1 MRFLYSLLFYLFTPF
16 ILLRLAYKG
25 RRIPGYRSRWRERF
39 ALQPIPERE
48 RNAIW
53 VHAVSVGE
61 VEAAV
66 PLIRALQA
74 RERVLLTTTT
84 PTGSARVRALFGNS
98 LTHVYLP
105 YDLPDVVRRFL
116 DGYRPR
122 MAIFMETEI
131 WPNLFAGCGRRA
143 IPLYIVNARLTEKSA
158 RGYRRLRG
166 LVAATLAH
174 VATVCAQSQADAA
187 RFVLLG
193 LPEERLAVT
202 GNLKFDLTVPE
213 DLPEQGRTLR
223 ANLFGR
229 RPVWIAASTHAGEEE
244 QVLEAFLSLRR
255 DYPDLLLLLAPRH
268 PERSPDIHALCK
280 QRGLECAT
288 RSAGTPCTPDTA
300 VFILDTLGELKLFY
314 ATADIAFIGGSLVPA
329 GGHNVL
335 EPAAVGMPI
344 LFGPSMHNFAEIS
357 RKLLTDEGAIQ
368 IHSHRDLAEQVSRL
382 LADATARRQLGEK
395 ARLFLD
401 ANRGALAVTLRHLP
415 GGA

>member
-1 MRFLYSLLFYLFTPF
+1 
-16 ILLRLAYKG
+16 
-25 RRIPGYRSRWRERF
+25 
-39 ALQPIPERE
+39 LQPIPERE
-48 RNAIW
+48 RNATWI
-53 VHAVSVGE
+53 HAVSVGE

-268 PERSPDIHALCK
+268 PERSPEIRALCQK
-280 QRGLECAT
+280 RELNCVA
-288 RSAGTPCTPDTA
+288 RSAGTPCTPGTA

-314 ATADIAFIGGSLVPA
+314 AAADIAFIGGSLVPA

-335 EPAAVGMPI
+335 EPAALGMPI
-344 LFGPSMHNFAEIS
+344 LFGPLMHNFAEIS

-368 IHSHRDLAEQVSRL
+368 IHSHTELAEQVSRL